1 MKIGFYVQAFE
12 HLSVERLSA
21 GLKCAGH
28 EIEVF
33 VDPKLCNDGI
43 VYNERLRRLLN
54 IEDLLI
60 EDMLNANLDLVG
72 FSVVT
77 DNYATALRVAG
88 KLKAQTDILTVFGG
102 IHATS
107 VPERVIKR
115 PEVDYLVVGEGDEAM
130 VELANALANGDRDF
144 SFPNLW
150 FRKGGEVVSNPV
162 RPPIADLDILPFP
175 DKGVYYKKVPAFH
188 RRRYSIVASRGCI
201 YACTFCNNS
210 MYKRMYRG
218 LGRWQRRRSVDNVIA
233 ELQQAYEKYPFE
245 TVQFWDEIF
254 VDHMDW
260 LEEFSDKYAQTINK
274 PFYCCAYPKYVTPET
289 VAMLEKANCREVN
302 FGIQT
307 INETTKRT
315 KLRRGESTEQV
326 TKAVQLIRDS
336 SIFLSTGNILEIP
349 GQSVEEALELV
360 EFYNEN
366 RVDLP
371 YVGFMRYYPRTEIVD
386 IGLAEGVLTPEDV
399 ERIEEAAEEGGFLKA
414 TGQDTKLYVKM
425 RSFIQL
431 TSFMPKWS
439 ITLLLRTG
447 WWRLIPGVDLY
458 NVLFRLAY
466 HTRRIWTR
474 KKRFVENYTLPRY
487 LQTMLLYAFR
497 KIRWKLSGRRGG
509 ASKMGTKKGGEAP

>member
-60 EDMLNANLDLVG
+60 EDMLNANLDLAA

-115 PEVDYLVVGEGDEAM
+115 PEVDYLVVGEGDEVM

-150 FRKGGEVVSNPV
+150 FRKGSEVVSNSV
-162 RPPIADLDILPFP
+162 RPPIPDLDILPFP
-175 DKGVYYKKVPAFH
+175 DKGVYYEKVPAFH
-188 RRRYSIVASRGCI
+188 RRRYSTAASRGCV
-201 YACTFCNNS
+201 YACTFCNNNL
-210 MYKRMYRG
+210 YKRMYRG

-233 ELQQAYEKYPFE
+233 ELQQAHEKFPFE

-260 LEEFSDKYAQTINK
+260 LEEFSDKYARKINK
-274 PFYCCAYPKYVTPET
+274 PFFCWAYPKYITPET

-302 FGIQT
+302 IGIQT

-315 KLRRGESTEQV
+315 KLRRGGRAGS
-326 TKAVQLIRDS
+326 
-336 SIFLSTGNILEIP
+336 
-349 GQSVEEALELV
+349 
-360 EFYNEN
+360 
-366 RVDLP
+366 
-371 YVGFMRYYPRTEIVD
+371 
-386 IGLAEGVLTPEDV
+386 
-399 ERIEEAAEEGGFLKA
+399 
-414 TGQDTKLYVKM
+414 
-425 RSFIQL
+425 RS
-431 TSFMPKWS
+431 
-439 ITLLLRTG
+439 
-447 WWRLIPGVDLY
+447 
-458 NVLFRLAY
+458 
-466 HTRRIWTR
+466 R
-474 KKRFVENYTLPRY
+474 KRCT
-487 LQTMLLYAFR
+487 
-497 KIRWKLSGRRGG
+497 
-509 ASKMGTKKGGEAP
+509 